1 MIKIKEKEDIIE
13 IQEEVTIPQE
23 DQNIILEKGDKIKI
37 LNEGASTFSVIS
49 QGRSMKDAYRKAVDE
64 ARMMAGNDPYNGTIS
79 TTQGFRPITGAPNNN
94 PNSNEFRE
102 WVSESDS
109 LAEKWGPALGVDLG
123 GGKYFF
129 FGWAA
134 C

>member
-37 LNEGASTFSVIS
+37 LNEGVSNFLVIS
-49 QGRSMKDAYRKAVDE
+49 KGRSMEDAYQKAVDE
-64 ARMMAGNDPYNGTIS
+64 ARMVAGNDPYNGTIS
-79 TTQGFRPITGAPNNN
+79 TTEGFRPITGAPNNN
-94 PNSNEFRE
+94 PNSNEF
-102 WVSESDS
+102 WKWMKDS
-109 LAEKWGPALGVDLG
+109 LSLTEKWGPALGVDLG

-134 C
+134 S